1 MRDSWPF
8 GSRVKNLKMATPSGC
23 LSLPR
28 LLEFRVHELEAR
40 AVDGGDEAR
49 EDLLLGR
56 RGVDADDEL
65 EHILIL
71 KSYCRRFGTHVRNL
85 HTVSHMRSQI

>member
-71 KSYCRRFGTHVRNL
+71 KSYYYCTAVDLEHMCGIYTQC
-85 HTVSHMRSQI
+85 HT